1 MEFFIGL
8 GVLVLLVPFFLLV
21 MWLLKLLPS
30 EFSFGVVAVMLS
42 GDGILAGLWYYG
54 GSSFV
59 EDIPVFRLG
68 ISAAFAIVTIFKV
81 IYLVVNPTTRELL
94 NFKQDAV
101 K

>member
-21 MWLLKLLPS
+21 VWLLKLLPS
-30 EFSFGVVAVMLS
+30 EFSFGVVAVMLF
-42 GDGILAGLWYYG
+42 GDGAISGLWYYG

-59 EDIPVFRLG
+59 EGTPVFRLG
-68 ISAAFAIVTIFKV
+68 ISAAFAIVTVFKV

-94 NFKQDAV
+94 NFK
-101 K
+101 